1 MLAPGTPASRRHR
14 SPSNASRS
22 LRGAFACLAWLT
34 FAPACLAL
42 QAPASSV
49 PPPASA
55 QGKTAF
61 DPVRDLEGFEA
72 RRSSPFRDLYPL
84 ETFATKLGIPLDAA
98 ALAALKE
105 QWKTECAAVDAQVAT
120 LSNDPKAAER
130 YVLERRLE
138 KHPYFSKIAYE
149 VRVCEP
155 AAGPSATGATGVT
168 PAWLLV
174 LQKPAKEDAT
184 FATKIVDVVTPVMT
198 KLTQV
203 VDERLAK
210 PFALARRADKPLCI
224 VVVLATPG
232 DFENYQRATRDGDD
246 VLGNVAFDARLGAVV
261 GRHDPFSAKWSLL
274 QGGEFVRLL
283 AMELVELYTDLPA
296 GRRLP
301 KFQRVG
307 MASLLTTTPQGKLE
321 ELGKSWLPPTMLRDL
336 IDAAQDEELR
346 PVLLPFKT
354 LSSLRSAPQL
364 AQVVDARAKLLGVD
378 TPEWKW
384 IDVGARVQAHMWAY
398 FMQES
403 GDASLRDA
411 WLRAYARSCSGIDL
425 LDALKDAL
433 GGDPQMVAGLD
444 ARFWTWVFKRADG
457 ALAGV
462 SVDTS
467 NAERVV
473 ESFAANPPKATK
485 TTPAA
490 AGSAGP
496 AAKGPAP
503 KPEPPFDPASLAPRA
518 DEHDARIGAA
528 LLLARAGDLDG
539 ARAALDTLA
548 KSELPPE
555 PRARVASSLERID
568 GAIRLRAA
576 WLEALRS
583 KGAKLP
589 LMRDGKKVLFTIAR
603 VEGGKIVFA
612 EAKNGI
618 SELPLSA
625 IDPVELAK
633 EADQKD
639 ERGDAPAVARPFLY
653 ALAGDARYEKL
664 AKDDDPASKAL
675 RTDATTWMPLA
686 LRSARAAEALDLL
699 AKSGNPADVEQG
711 AAALARIEALMRE
724 YADDALVVARRD
736 GLRRLAKD
744 VLTAQSARLAPQE
757 FLAAKSE
764 ALGDGRV
771 RLTWSFD
778 DPREL
783 ADTAPVTAYET
794 SAIEWMK
801 KNGRG
806 QAPAPAEGEAAA
818 PAEPPPPLPAPT
830 FAIEKGDLV
839 MSGGLSRRVGL
850 PFKAPFT
857 VKIRVRWEDRIDD
870 LTPTGSFAISVCDDL
885 DNGLIKLGGSG
896 TMFVW
901 DSQRGATKTIEASG
915 DWTFHYGAA
924 DEWTLTHDGKE
935 IHWARNGDERGKA
948 PVGGLKSGWM
958 VLTIHSLKT
967 MCIETLVVEA
977 ALETKG
983 LEEARRTWVEQKLA
997 ALSLAPAPA
1006 APPK

>member
-1 MLAPGTPASRRHR
+1 MLAPGRPASRRTR
-14 SPSNASRS
+14 LSSSAPRT
-22 LRGAFACLAWLT
+22 LLGAFALVAGFAALAHARA
-34 FAPACLAL
+34 F
-42 QAPASSV
+42 QAPA
-49 PPPASA
+49 PNAPAPAGA
-55 QGKTAF
+55 QAKTAF

-72 RRSSPFRDLYPL
+72 RRASPFRELYPL

-98 ALAALKE
+98 GLAALKE

-155 AAGPSATGATGVT
+155 AAGAAAT

-174 LQKPAKEDAT
+174 LQKPAKEDPT
-184 FATKIVDVVTPVMT
+184 FATKIVDVVTPVLT

-224 VVVLATPG
+224 VAVLATPG

-246 VLGNVAFDARLGAVV
+246 VLGNVAFDAHLGAVV

-274 QGGEFVRLL
+274 QGGEFVRQL
-283 AMELVELYTDLPA
+283 AMELVELHCDLPA

-307 MASLLTTTPQGKLE
+307 MASLLTTTPQGKLD
-321 ELGKSWLPPTMLRDL
+321 ELGKPWLPPTMLRDL
-336 IDAAQDEELR
+336 VDAAQSEALR
-346 PVLLPFKT
+346 PVLLPLKT

-364 AQVVDARAKLLGVD
+364 AQVVDARAKLLGVE

-384 IDVGARVQAHMWAY
+384 IDVGARVQGHMWAY

-403 GDASLRDA
+403 GDAALRDA
-411 WLRAYARSCSGIDL
+411 WLRAYARSCHGIDL
-425 LDALKDAL
+425 LDALKEAL
-433 GGDPQMVAGLD
+433 GGDAAVAGLD

-473 ESFAANPPKATK
+473 ESFSANPPKATK
-485 TTPAA
+485 PAA
-490 AGSAGP
+490 EASSTPGS

-503 KPEPPFDPASLAPRA
+503 KPEPPFDPSSLAPRA

-539 ARAALDTLA
+539 ARAALDALA
-548 KSELPPE
+548 KTELPAE
-555 PRARVASSLERID
+555 PRARVASSLECVD

-576 WLEALRS
+576 WLESLRA

-589 LMRDGKKVLFTIAR
+589 IVRDGKKVLFTIAR
-603 VEGGKIVFA
+603 IEGGKIVFA

-633 EADQKD
+633 EADQKE

-664 AKDDDPASKAL
+664 AKDDDPSSKAL
-675 RTDATTWMPLA
+675 RTDATTWMPIA
-686 LRSARAAEALDLL
+686 LRSARAAEALDAL
-699 AKSGNPADVEQG
+699 AKAGKPADAEQG
-711 AAALARIEALMRE
+711 AAALARVEALMRE
-724 YADDALVVARRD
+724 FADDGLVAARRD

-771 RLTWSFD
+771 RLTWTFD

-783 ADTAPVTAYET
+783 ADTAPVVDYEK
-794 SAIEWMK
+794 AAAEWMK
-801 KNGRG
+801 KNARG
-806 QAPAPAEGEAAA
+806 KAPAAEGDAAA
-818 PAEPPPPLPAPT
+818 PAEPEVPLPAPT

-857 VKIRVRWEDRIDD
+857 VKVRVRWEDRIDE

-896 TMFVW
+896 TVFVW
-901 DSQRGATKTIEASG
+901 DSQRGATKTIDASG
-915 DWTFHYGAA
+915 DWTFNYGAA

-948 PVGGLKSGWM
+948 PVGGLKSGWL

-967 MCIETLVVEA
+967 MCVETLVVEGT
-977 ALETKG
+977 LETKG
-983 LEEARRTWVEQKLA
+983 LDDARRAWVERKLT
-997 ALSLAPAPA
+997 ALSLSSAPAP
-1006 APPK
+1006 K